1 MNHTLNKVRDGGV
14 TKILNMICD
23 VPGYKDYRY
32 FSTSK
37 TFGDERKDDGLYDS
51 LEGLHNEYH
60 NNIGGSGHMSQ
71 VPVAAFDPVF
81 WMHHA

>member
-1 MNHTLNKVRDGGV
+1 MNHTLNKLRENGV
-14 TKILNMICD
+14 SQILNMISND
-23 VPGYKDYRY
+23 PGYDDYRI
-32 FSTSK
+32 FSTTKVFK
-37 TFGDERKDDGLYDS
+37 TEKPVRSGS
-51 LEGLHNEYH
+51 LEGLHNSYH